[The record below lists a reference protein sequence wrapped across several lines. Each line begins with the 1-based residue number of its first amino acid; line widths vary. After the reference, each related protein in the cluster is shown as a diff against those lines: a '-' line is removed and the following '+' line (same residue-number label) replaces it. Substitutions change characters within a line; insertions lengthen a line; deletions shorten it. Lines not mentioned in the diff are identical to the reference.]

1 MVGTS
6 MSSQEPHQ
14 NPRLALYHVV
24 IGDPC
29 FFPTEAL
36 PTSGPATPLL
46 NWQVRQT
53 GYVAE
58 LWKAWGGTFQ
68 AHTSLSPT
76 GTWGKEAMV
85 LAIMVAALIAW
96 SC

>member
-1 MVGTS
+1 MFV
-6 MSSQEPHQ
+6 MRQCLVLIHQ
-14 NPRLALYHVV
+14 MLQNM
-24 IGDPC
+24 
-29 FFPTEAL
+29 

-85 LAIMVAALIAW
+85 LAIMVAALIPW